1 MADIDWRENTATIHG
16 NEVYVY
22 WKCKLNNQVC
32 ILRDYMGETIDS
44 IIDQVYDHTLYMD
57 YRYFCKGFT
66 DGTENYEI

>member
-1 MADIDWRENTATIHG
+1 MIELQIGRHYPTGTCTYNVADFDWRENTATIHG

-44 IIDQVYDHTLYMD
+44 IIDKSL
-57 YRYFCKGFT
+57 
-66 DGTENYEI
+66 